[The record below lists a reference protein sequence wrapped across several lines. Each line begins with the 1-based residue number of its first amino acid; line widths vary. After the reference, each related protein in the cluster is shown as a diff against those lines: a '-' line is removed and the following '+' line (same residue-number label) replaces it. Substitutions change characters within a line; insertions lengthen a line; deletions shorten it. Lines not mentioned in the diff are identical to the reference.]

1 MPPQTPPAAPVTTSE
16 AGERL
21 VSLDA
26 LRGFDMIWILG
37 ADAVVKAL
45 ALVTNLSPLRGLAAQ
60 MEHKVWSG
68 FAFYDLIFPLFLFIS
83 GVAMVF
89 SLPKTMAR
97 SGRAAALRRILIRAV
112 ILFGLGVLYNGGLAE
127 VWPHVRIAGVLQR
140 IALAY
145 VATGVLFCF
154 CRPRTLYI
162 IGAALLLGY
171 WALLAWIPVRDI
183 TLTKEAM
190 AAALGETKP
199 SAAAVRQLFDSTSTW
214 VTGRYERGLNL
225 ANHVDYQWLPGA
237 KYRTY
242 WDPEGLL
249 STLPA
254 IATCLLGV
262 MAGHRLRRPDRTPRQ
277 NLRWLAAAGGLCLAT
292 GWLWHGVFPVV
303 KDLWSSSFVLVAGGW
318 SLGLLAVFY
327 YVVDVRLWRGWCQ
340 PFVWVGLNPITLY
353 LATSLVDFWGIARR
367 LVGGS
372 VAAWLDS
379 LAPGGGEL
387 GLAVVSLVM
396 LLTLARFLHQRR
408 IYLRV

>member
-1 MPPQTPPAAPVTTSE
+1 MNPATPPAVPVPNSE

-45 ALVTNLSPLRGLAAQ
+45 AQMTGLRPLRGLAAQ
-60 MEHKVWSG
+60 MEHKVWDG

-83 GVAMVF
+83 GVAMVY
-89 SLPKTMAR
+89 SLPKAMAR
-97 SGRAAALRRILIRAV
+97 NGRAAALRRILVRAV

-127 VWPHVRIAGVLQR
+127 AWPDVRIAGVLQR

-145 VATGVLFCF
+145 AATGILFCL
-154 CRPRTLYI
+154 CRTRTLYI
-162 IGAALLLGY
+162 TGAVVLLGY
-171 WALLAWIPVRDI
+171 WALLALVPVRDI

-190 AAALGETKP
+190 VAALGETQP
-199 SAAAVRQLFDSTSTW
+199 SAAAVRQLYDSTSTW
-214 VTGRYERGLNL
+214 VTGHFERGLNL

-262 MAGHRLRRPDRTPRQ
+262 MAGHQLRRPDRTPGQ
-277 NLRWLAAAGGLCLAT
+277 KLRWLAAAGGLCLAT

-318 SLGLLAVFY
+318 SLWLLAGFY
-327 YVVDVRLWRGWCQ
+327 YVVDIRLWRGWCQ
-340 PFVWVGLNPITLY
+340 PFVWIGLNPITLY

-372 VAAWLDS
+372 VAARLDS
-379 LAPGGGEL
+379 LAPGTGEL
-387 GLAVVSLVM
+387 GLAVVSLA
-396 LLTLARFLHQRR
+396 LLLALARFLHQRR